1 MEQLVSY
8 RTGIKSSGCGKP
20 TMSGGSIPPP
30 PTTWAVAKCMLVY
43 QTKGFLLPVRVARN
57 LGEGLPPAS
66 PGKEAGVFD
75 FVLQSFHCL
84 IFLRFDSSF
93 PTNVADLRIADKLA
107 KRKDA

>member
-1 MEQLVSY
+1 
-8 RTGIKSSGCGKP
+8 
-20 TMSGGSIPPP
+20 MSGGSIPPP

-84 IFLRFDSSF
+84 ILLRFDSSF
-93 PTNVADLRIADKLA
+93 PTNVADLRNADKLA